1 MKKSILFVTFIFV
14 ATHVYCS
21 NDQYTEA
28 MKSTIETMFS
38 SVTAEEY
45 LQCANSFERIAVAEK
60 DKWLPYYYGSYTY
73 FLYSHTEQ
81 KDLEKM
87 DLILDKAQEL
97 MDSAI
102 SLAPDE
108 SETYVLQAML
118 YSMRILVDP
127 FARGM
132 EYMGK
137 ISESMNRA
145 KELDPENPRIY
156 FMEAITVLNL
166 PPEMGGGAEKAKPIF
181 EMAEAKF
188 NSFSPES
195 PISPDWGET
204 ENEAELL
211 KLR

>member
-1 MKKSILFVTFIFV
+1 
-14 ATHVYCS
+14 
-21 NDQYTEA
+21 
-28 MKSTIETMFS
+28 
-38 SVTAEEY
+38 
-45 LQCANSFERIAVAEK
+45 
-60 DKWLPYYYGSYTY
+60 
-73 FLYSHTEQ
+73 
-81 KDLEKM
+81 
-87 DLILDKAQEL
+87 
-97 MDSAI
+97 
-102 SLAPDE
+102 
-108 SETYVLQAML
+108 
-118 YSMRILVDP
+118 
-127 FARGM
+127 
-132 EYMGK
+132 MGK

>member
-1 MKKSILFVTFIFV
+1 MKKSILFVTVIFV

-21 NDQYTEA
+21 NGQYTKA
-28 MKSTIETMFS
+28 MKSAIETMFS

-45 LQCANSFERIAVAEK
+45 LQCANSFERIAFAEK

-73 FLYSHTEQ
+73 ILYSHTEQ
-81 KDLEKM
+81 NDPEKLDM
-87 DLILDKAQEL
+87 ILDKAREL
-97 MDSAI
+97 MDSAF
-102 SLAPDE
+102 SLAPEE

>member
-1 MKKSILFVTFIFV
+1 MKKSFLFVTLTFV
-14 ATHVYCS
+14 AIHVYCS
-21 NDQYTEA
+21 NDQYTMA
-28 MKSTIETMFS
+28 MKTAIEAMFS

-45 LQCANSFERIAVAEK
+45 LQCANSFERIAIAEK

-73 FLYSHTEQ
+73 ILFSHTEQ
-81 KDLEKM
+81 NDPEKM
-87 DLILDKAQEL
+87 DLILDKAREL
-97 MDSAI
+97 MDDAF

-118 YSMRILVDP
+118 YSLRILVDP
-127 FARGM
+127 FSRGM

-137 ISESMNRA
+137 INESINTAR
-145 KELDPENPRIY
+145 ELDPENPRIY
-156 FMEAITVLNL
+156 FLEAITVLNL

-181 EMAEAKF
+181 ELAEAKF

-195 PISPDWGET
+195 PISPDWGKT
-204 ENEAELL
+204 ANEAELL